1 MTMTIRKDITI
12 AVEASEVMQAL
23 SRGRRD
29 ATWMVDA
36 TRTVLDQAR
45 ELFDPTIVF
54 AWVAVTAVTAETV
67 LVHSSGGNST
77 ALRIG
82 PNVNLLSGAREALV
96 SVNSIGQR
104 LDEAVRALNRKG
116 EALSAYLL
124 DCVGVVA
131 LSKVAD
137 VAARMAEARAR
148 ERGWGV
154 GDRLGP
160 GSLRGWSVEHQA
172 ELCGLLPL
180 AEAGI
185 SLTDSGLIVPFK
197 SASSLIG
204 IGPDFKSSTVGSVC
218 SLCTLR
224 ESCWRRRE

>member
-1 MTMTIRKDITI
+1 MPMAILKDII
-12 AVEASEVMQAL
+12 IEIEAAEVMQAL
-23 SRGRRD
+23 SRGRRER
-29 ATWMVDA
+29 TWMVDKTDA
-36 TRTVLDQAR
+36 ALDQAR
-45 ELFDPTIVF
+45 ELVDPVMVYG
-54 AWVAVTAVTAETV
+54 WVEVTQVAAGTA
-67 LVHSSGGNST
+67 LVHAPGKKPTS
-77 ALRIG
+77 LCIG
-82 PNVNLLSGAREALV
+82 PHAHLLSGAWEALA
-96 SVNSIGQR
+96 SVNSIGHR
-104 LDEAVRALNRKG
+104 LDEAVRALNRRG
-116 EALSAYLL
+116 DALSAYLL

-131 LSKVAD
+131 LGKVAES
-137 VAARMAEARAR
+137 AARMAENRAR

-160 GSLRGWSVEHQA
+160 GSLMGWSIEHQV

-185 SLTDSGLIVPFK
+185 TLTESGLIVPFK

-204 IGPDFKSSTVGSVC
+204 IGPGYDSQTVGSVC